1 MSTRSTLL
9 SRMAGYRIRFTVS
22 FNSTCTLDALFCY
35 FSFII
40 FIYSFIDLFIYLF
53 IYLFIIFCIFP
64 SSGSK
69 PSSPSKVSPS
79 APSLADGKKKKSSSK
94 VDEDKRTSYK
104 ER

>member
-1 MSTRSTLL
+1 MSTSSTLL
-9 SRMAGYRIRFTVS
+9 SRMAGYRVRFTVS
-22 FNSTCTLDALFCY
+22 FNSTYTLDALFCY

-40 FIYSFIDLFIYLF
+40 FIYLCIY
-53 IYLFIIFCIFP
+53 FCIFP
-64 SSGSK
+64 LSGSK

-94 VDEDKRTSYK
+94 VEEDKRTSYK